1 MQPEIIVQLIQFGAM
16 GLLAFVIY
24 VGKTVMDYHLSTLR
38 SLIEGNMRLQEKMI
52 DALLVLRSELVN
64 SAKQG
69 FSDERSGTSQKEK
82 PIY

>member
-24 VGKTVMDYHLSTLR
+24 VGKTVMDYHLTTLR
-38 SLIEGNMRLQEKMI
+38 TLIEGNMRLQEKMI

-64 SAKQG
+64 SAKQD
-69 FSDERSGTSQKEK
+69 FSHERSGASQSEK
-82 PIY
+82 SIY